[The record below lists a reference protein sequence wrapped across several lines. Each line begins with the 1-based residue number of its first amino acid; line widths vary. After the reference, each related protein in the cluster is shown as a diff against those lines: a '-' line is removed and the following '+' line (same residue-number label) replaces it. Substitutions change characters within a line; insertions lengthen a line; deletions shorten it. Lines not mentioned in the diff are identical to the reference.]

1 MKMIKDKFEIEIDE
15 RFCEISEDTSMEV
28 TAGETL
34 IKFIL
39 NKIDIF
45 INSITHR

>member
-1 MKMIKDKFEIEIDE
+1 MKNKIEIEIDE
-15 RFCEISEDTSMEV
+15 RFCEISKDTSMEV

-45 INSITHR
+45 LNNITH